1 MDPVFKALR
10 VDVERTRA
18 RLPAPLQCLA
28 DVAWNLAWSWLPDG
42 ASLFRDIDAGDWEA
56 SGHNARAMVER
67 VEPRRL
73 AELATEPEY
82 VARARAMHARL
93 EAYLGSEPLPA
104 AERVRQRYDGRP
116 VAYFSAEFGV
126 QESLPIY
133 AGGLGILAGD
143 HLKAASDLG
152 LPLVGVG
159 LRYRQGYFHQVLDP
173 SGWQEERYR
182 DTDFGCLPVGLI
194 LKADQTPVTVDVP
207 VAGRVVRL
215 QLWGVQ
221 VGRVPLLLLDSD
233 RDDNDPTDRWIT
245 GHLYGG
251 GRETRL
257 AQEMAL
263 GIGGVLAL
271 RALGYDPAVFHM
283 NEGHAAFLS
292 LEQIR
297 EALAAG
303 ASWEQ
308 ALAATRAR
316 TVFTTHT
323 PVPAGHD
330 TFTPG
335 QIGHFMGPY
344 LAGFRAGAGAE
355 VRAEEREVSGT
366 DRPSLLT
373 SPSLATI
380 LGLGRK
386 DPASAGEDVNLTTL
400 AMRTS
405 RSVNGVS
412 RLHGAVSR
420 DMFHWL
426 WPDRPAREAPI
437 THVTNGVHLPTWL
450 APVVRDLLD
459 RYLEAGWE
467 RHQQDPA
474 AWAGVDQIPDAE
486 LWDAHCRLKQRLV
499 AVARE
504 RARRFR
510 AERGETDEY
519 VLAATDLLEPDA
531 LTIGFARRVATYKRL
546 GLLLHNPDRAL
557 SLISMP
563 GRAVQLV
570 IAGKAHPGD
579 TEAKRLVQY
588 LFRVRHDPRV
598 VRRATFLVDYN
609 MVVGKEMSQ
618 GVDIWLNLP
627 RRPQEASGTSGMK
640 AALNGVLNCSILD
653 GWWAEGYNGR
663 NGWAIGGGNDYDD
676 EAKQDAADADSL
688 YETLEE
694 QILPLYYD
702 RDAAGIPRGWVA
714 MMKEALRTL
723 GPVFNTQRMV
733 AEYATEVYA
742 P

>member
-1 MDPVFKALR
+1 MDPLFKALR

-42 ASLFRDIDAGDWEA
+42 VSLFRDIDASDWET
-56 SGHNARAMVER
+56 SGHNVRWMLER
-67 VEPRRL
+67 VDPRRL

-82 VARARAMHARL
+82 VSRARAMQARL
-93 EAYLGSEPLPA
+93 EAYLASEPLPA

-116 VAYFSAEFGV
+116 VAYFSAEYGI
-126 QESLPIY
+126 QESVPVY

-143 HLKAASDLG
+143 HLKSASDLG
-152 LPLVGVG
+152 LPLIAVG
-159 LRYRQGYFHQVLDP
+159 LRYRQGYFHQVLDA

-207 VAGRVVRL
+207 VASRVVRL

-221 VGRVPLLLLDSD
+221 VGRVPLILLDSD

-271 RALGYDPAVFHM
+271 RALGYEPAVFHM

-297 EALAAG
+297 EALAEG
-303 ASWEQ
+303 ATWEQ
-308 ALAATRAR
+308 ALARTRER

-335 QIGHFMGPY
+335 QIQHFMGQY
-344 LAGFRAGAGAE
+344 LTGFRAGGRRVPAE
-355 VRAEEREVSGT
+355 QV
-366 DRPSLLT
+366 
-373 SPSLATI
+373 
-380 LGLGRK
+380 LGLGRR
-386 DPASAGEDVNLTTL
+386 DPGGASEDVNLTYL

-405 RSVNGVS
+405 RSINGVS

-420 DMFHWL
+420 EMFHWL
-426 WPDRPAREAPI
+426 WPERPAREAPI
-437 THVTNGVHLPTWL
+437 QHITNGVHLATWL
-450 APVVRDLLD
+450 APVIRDLLD
-459 RYLEAGWE
+459 RYLEPDWE
-467 RHQQDPA
+467 RRQQDPSV
-474 AWAGVDQIPDAE
+474 WEGVDQIPDAE
-486 LWDAHCRLKQRLV
+486 LWDAHCRLKQRMV
-499 AVARE
+499 MVARE

-519 VLAATDLLEPDA
+519 ILAATDLLEPEA

-557 SLISMP
+557 SLISLP

-598 VRRATFLVDYN
+598 LRRTTFLVDYN
-609 MVVGKEMSQ
+609 MAVAKEMTQ
-618 GVDIWLNLP
+618 GVDVWLNLP

-640 AALNGVLNCSILD
+640 AALNGILNCSILD

-676 EAKQDAADADSL
+676 EAKQDEADADSL

-714 MMKEALRTL
+714 MMKESLKTN
-723 GPVFNTQRMV
+723 GPLFNTQRMV